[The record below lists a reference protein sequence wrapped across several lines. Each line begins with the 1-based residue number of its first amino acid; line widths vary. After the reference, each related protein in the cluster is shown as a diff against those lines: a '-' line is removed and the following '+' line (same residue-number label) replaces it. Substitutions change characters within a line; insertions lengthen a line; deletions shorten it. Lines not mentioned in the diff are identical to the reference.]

1 MSSSAHKLK
10 KPRKVSSTLRP
21 FGLMKTKSESNLDQ
35 PFELIHVD
43 IDIDKEES
51 EKSVQSP
58 KESKFIELT
67 PVPKRTIPP
76 VLMQAIKDHKKTE
89 DAKKEKEKPTALD
102 DGLEEFFGDSRN
114 KAESK
119 DTITCPKV
127 DLTSADFDAIS
138 LQSTS

>member
-1 MSSSAHKLK
+1 MSSSVHKLK

-21 FGLMKTKSESNLDQ
+21 FGMMKTKSESNLDQ

-43 IDIDKEES
+43 IDLDKEES
-51 EKSVQSP
+51 GKPVEKA

-76 VLMQAIKDHKKTE
+76 VLMQAIKDHKRTE
-89 DAKKEKEKPTALD
+89 VTKKEKEKPTALD
-102 DGLEEFFGDSRN
+102 DGLEEFFNDSRN
-114 KAESK
+114 KVEGK
-119 DTITCPKV
+119 DSTTCPKV